1 MLSRLYWQRLRPLRK
16 KVQTPE
22 EFRPAGMLAEGKN
35 NLKQEMNGERLSV
48 VYDLVIR

>member
-16 KVQTPE
+16 KVFFF
-22 EFRPAGMLAEGKN
+22 FRPAEMLAEGKH